1 MKWHVINTSGASF
14 PISAPTESAA
24 RELAVEYAQK
34 HRLHR
39 EITSVKPFTKENE
52 VRGQTYVVIDPIVKD
67 FKGHLLNKRWQWQPV
82 WEPHVKFEGGLPRCV
97 EYVMRNSRDIDHIR
111 AKSGKGRLRNLTEA
125 EETKADKLTDKLM
138 FPGMFADD

>member
-1 MKWHVINTSGASF
+1 MKWHVTHTNGASF
-14 PISAPTESAA
+14 DISAPTANSA
-24 RELAVEYAQK
+24 RELAVERARAL
-34 HRLHR
+34 RLR
-39 EITSVKPFTKENE
+39 GEITSIKRFTKEDE

-67 FKGHLLNKRWQWQPV
+67 LKGHTFEGWQWQPV

-97 EYVMRNSRDIDHIR
+97 EYVMRNSRDIDHVR

-125 EETKADKLTDKLM
+125 EETKADKLM